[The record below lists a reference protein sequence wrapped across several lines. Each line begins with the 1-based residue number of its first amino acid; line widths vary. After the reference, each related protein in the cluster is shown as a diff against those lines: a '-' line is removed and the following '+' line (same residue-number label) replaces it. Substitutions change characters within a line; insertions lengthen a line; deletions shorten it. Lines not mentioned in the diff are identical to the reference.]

1 MAEEMMDD
9 MQMLSDISHDTD
21 SIIRMLGSEKMADSY
36 DSGLIAGMLQN
47 RGVDPGVLALMKD
60 GDGFHGGN
68 GLLLVLFLLILGGGN
83 GFGWGNRGGCCDIAK
98 ESTLINEGNYNA
110 LMNAITSQGARQD
123 AAIGDLATRMGCNF
137 GDVKMALANV
147 DKAIALSNGD
157 IKSAIQS
164 CCCNVRQEIA
174 QASAKTDLELVRGFG
189 DVKQDIQ
196 ATRYLIT
203 AQGAAQDN
211 LLQQKFSEQNA
222 YLAEQFCAIKTREDQ
237 REIQALRDKLAE
249 KSQDAQTVQIISAI
263 MAPKGV
269 SGTINATAGTW
280 QGTVPTP

>member
-83 GFGWGNRGGCCDIAK
+83 GMWGNRGGCCDIAK

-157 IKSAIQS
+157 LKSAVQS
-164 CCCNVRQEIA
+164 VGADLSTKIGECCCRTNLNIE
-174 QASAKTDLELVRGFG
+174 RGFS